1 MIFSGEDEPVDEQER
16 LLHEIL
22 EAIQNEDAQT
32 LRNYLEEIHPY
43 DMAQALLQMDEDE
56 RVLFHKLT
64 DEELADVIEELDY
77 EEQQSLLQKLGPAR
91 GIRIIEKM
99 APDDAVDYLGEL
111 DEDERKD
118 IISRLNPAFAADI
131 NHLLRY
137 PENTAGGLMTTEY
150 FVLYARDTV
159 EKAIDRL
166 RHLAPDAETAYYLYV
181 VDAHHQLIGVVSI
194 RELITAL
201 PDTLVEEI
209 MSERVVSV
217 PVEMDQEEV
226 ARTMSNYG
234 FLAVP
239 VVKGT
244 RMVGVITVDDAMEV
258 MEEEASEDM
267 MKFGGISGA
276 EAGMQDLS
284 VSPMK
289 SAMGRIPWLVLLLG
303 VGIMAGNIISH
314 FEETLDAVVVLAIFI
329 PMMAGMAGNTGTQS
343 LAVVV
348 RGLTMGQFKGK
359 DVFRLIRREA
369 IVGLLI
375 GIVNGVL
382 ISIIAAI
389 WQKSVILGFVIGL
402 SLWITMFFATLA
414 GTVVPLIMTKLK
426 IDPAVA
432 SGPFITTINDLVGL
446 TIYFTIATMFMR
458 YLV

>member
-1 MIFSGEDEPVDEQER
+1 MDEQEI
-16 LLHEIL
+16 LLNEIL
-22 EAIQNEDAQT
+22 EALKNQDTQA
-32 LRNYLEEIHPY
+32 LKVFLDKIHPY
-43 DMAQALLQMDEDE
+43 DLAQALLLMEEDE
-56 RVLFHKLT
+56 RVLFRKLT
-64 DEELADVIEELDY
+64 DEDLADVIEELDY

-99 APDDAVDYLGEL
+99 APDDAADYLGEL
-111 DEDERKD
+111 EESERQK
-118 IISRLNPAFAADI
+118 IISRLAPDFASDI

-150 FVLYARDTV
+150 FVLHARDTV

-181 VDAHHQLIGVVSI
+181 VDTRHQLIGVVSI
-194 RELITAL
+194 RELIVAA

-209 MSERVVSV
+209 MSERVASV

-239 VVKGT
+239 VVSGT

-267 MKFGGISGA
+267 MKFGGISGV
-276 EAGMQDLS
+276 EADTHDLS
-284 VSPMK
+284 TGILESV
-289 SAMGRIPWLVLLLG
+289 MGRIPWLVLLLG
-303 VGIMAGNIISH
+303 LGLLAGNIIAY
-314 FEETLDAVVVLAIFI
+314 FEATLDAVVVLAIFI
-329 PMMAGMAGNTGTQS
+329 PMIADMAGNTGTQS
-343 LAVVV
+343 LAIVV

-359 DVFRLIRREA
+359 DVWRLIRREA
-369 IVGLLI
+369 EVGFMI
-375 GIVNGVL
+375 GIVNGILV
-382 ISIIAAI
+382 SIVATV
-389 WQKSVILGFVIGL
+389 WQGSLMLGFVIGL
-402 SLWITMFFATLA
+402 SLSITLFFATMA
-414 GTVVPLIMTKLK
+414 GTLVPLLMAKMN
-426 IDPAVA
+426 IDPAFA

-446 TIYFTIATMFMR
+446 TIYFTIATRFMR

>member
-1 MIFSGEDEPVDEQER
+1 MDEQEM
-16 LLHEIL
+16 LLQEIL
-22 EAIQNEDAQT
+22 EAIKNEDAHA
-32 LRNYLEEIHPY
+32 LRTFLEEIHPF

-56 RVLFHKLT
+56 RVLFRKLT
-64 DEELADVIEELDY
+64 DEELADLIEELDY
-77 EEQQSLLQKLGPAR
+77 EEQQSLLKKMGPAR

-99 APDDAVDYLGEL
+99 APDDAADYLGEL
-111 DEDERKD
+111 DEEERTE
-118 IISRLNPAFAADI
+118 IIAKLRPDFAEDI
-131 NHLLRY
+131 NQLLNY
-137 PENTAGGLMTTEY
+137 PENSAGGLMTTEF
-150 FVLYARDTV
+150 FVLYAHDTV
-159 EKAIDRL
+159 EKTIERL
-166 RHLAPDAETAYYLYV
+166 RQLAPDAESAYYLYV
-181 VDAHHQLIGVVSI
+181 VDDHHQLYGVVSI
-194 RELITAL
+194 RELIVSQPQTII
-201 PDTLVEEI
+201 EEI

-217 PVEMDQEEV
+217 PVDMDQEEV

-239 VVKGT
+239 VVKGN

-267 MKFGGISGA
+267 MKFGGITGP

-284 VSPMK
+284 VSAVK
-289 SAMGRIPWLVLLLG
+289 SAMGRIPWLVGLLG

-314 FEETLDAVVVLAIFI
+314 YEETLSAVVVLAMFI

-359 DVFRLIRREA
+359 DVWRLIRREA
-369 IVGLLI
+369 AVGLLI
-375 GIVNGVL
+375 GMVNGLL
-382 ISIIAAI
+382 ISIIAAV
-389 WQKSVILGFVIGL
+389 WHDSLILGFVIGL

-414 GTVVPLIMTKLK
+414 GTIVPLIMTKLK

-432 SGPFITTINDLVGL
+432 SGPFITTLNDLVGL
-446 TIYFTIATMFMR
+446 TIYFSVATWFMK